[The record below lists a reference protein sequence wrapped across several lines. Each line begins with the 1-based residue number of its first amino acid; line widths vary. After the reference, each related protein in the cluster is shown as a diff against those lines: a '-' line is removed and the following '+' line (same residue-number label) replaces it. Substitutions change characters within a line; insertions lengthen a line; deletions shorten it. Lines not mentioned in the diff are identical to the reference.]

1 MTVSPI
7 LTLKT
12 PSATEAVVVP
22 GEPDGHNFVPP
33 PTVELSQIEKR
44 DINGGN
50 VPVASYLTDGQIR
63 AAGNAIRTA
72 AGFICGFLANL
83 I

>member
-1 MTVSPI
+1 MEQVK
-7 LTLKT
+7 L
-12 PSATEAVVVP
+12 
-22 GEPDGHNFVPP
+22 
-33 PTVELSQIEKR
+33 VELSQIEKR

-50 VPVASYLTDGQIR
+50 EPTIHFTDGQIK